1 MRLGL
6 GSLRWLPCTP
16 APTDNSLILRR
27 LDQDKC
33 EQHHFA
39 NVRDLSAH
47 GTVTVAVA
55 KAAEM
60 NSQHQRLAK
69 VNKKSNARGSP
80 AADIVAGK
88 TFDARLHKPTS
99 ADKIR
104 DSLPMR
110 H

>member
-1 MRLGL
+1 MI
-6 GSLRWLPCTP
+6 
-16 APTDNSLILRR
+16 DNCLILRR
-27 LDQDKC
+27 VDQDKC
-33 EQHHFA
+33 EHHFA
-39 NVRDLSAH
+39 NVRDLGAH

-80 AADIVAGK
+80 AADVVAGK
-88 TFDARLHKPTS
+88 TFDGRLHKPTS